1 MIKKDIEDKELVAQ
15 LDSIEKDGMSVF
27 IMADGRFRGA
37 FFNGTKL
44 INEMRAQH
52 NLGILETMVLG
63 QGMLCAA
70 LMVQTMK
77 GKEHLTFRYETNG
90 KARGFSVEVDS
101 TGYVRGFLLNET
113 IPVDKP
119 LDSWDLAPFF
129 GDGGTLTIS
138 RFPEGAKEPMVSSTE
153 IVYKNI
159 AKDLTYY
166 FSQSEQINTAFN
178 TSIQFD
184 SKGRVI
190 GAGGLFLQAIPVT
203 GGHKVK
209 DENKASDSSKDSASS
224 DKIEDF
230 ANMAEDV
237 LLQRAE
243 NAFRA
248 MPSIGKWFSDKG
260 DRDDVVYG
268 LFREFNPKVVLER
281 DIVFDCPCTKENF
294 IRQIKYL
301 PKNEFADIIENGPDP
316 IEVIC
321 HNCGSVY
328 KITKEELRN

>member
-1 MIKKDIEDKELVAQ
+1 MIKKEIEDKELLSKLSQ
-15 LDSIEKDGMSVF
+15 IDKDGMSVF

-44 INEMRAQH
+44 INEMRVQH

-63 QGMLCAA
+63 QGILCAA
-70 LMVQTMK
+70 LMIQTMK

-101 TGYVRGFLLNET
+101 TGYVRGYLLNDN
-113 IPVDKP
+113 IPIDKP
-119 LDSWDLAPFF
+119 LESWDLSPFF
-129 GDGGTLTIS
+129 GDGGTLTVS
-138 RFPEGAKEPMVSSTE
+138 RFPEGAKEPMVSSVE
-153 IVYKNI
+153 IIHKNI

-184 SKGRVI
+184 NKGRVI

-203 GGHKVK
+203 GGHKV
-209 DENKASDSSKDSASS
+209 EEKASE
-224 DKIEDF
+224 KIEDF
-230 ANMAEDV
+230 ANMAEDI

-281 DIVFDCPCTKENF
+281 DIVFDCPCKKENF

-328 KITKEELRN
+328 KITKEELQN